1 MKTEYHG
8 IVIKESLSDQS
19 VLKAMTLLGKKV
31 SADGWTLLRVGVEGE
46 MIDEVL
52 KRVKASLLTE
62 DGVPYYAHFYRD
74 DELIVVFPRKL
85 FYVTSKKETWGTVV
99 DYGVSNG
106 IPRDQMDI
114 RPCRVEDET
123 Y

>member
-1 MKTEYHG
+1 MEREYHG

-19 VLKAMTLLGKKV
+19 VLKAMTLLGEQH
-31 SADGWTLLRVGVEGE
+31 SDGWTLLRVEIGGAR
-46 MIDEVL
+46 IDEVL

-62 DGVPYYAHFYRD
+62 DGVPYYAHFYRG
-74 DELIVVFPRKL
+74 DELIVVFPEKV
-85 FYVTSKKETWGTVV
+85 FYVTPNTETWRTVV
-99 DYGVSNG
+99 DYGVSKG

-114 RPCRVEDET
+114 KPCRVEDET